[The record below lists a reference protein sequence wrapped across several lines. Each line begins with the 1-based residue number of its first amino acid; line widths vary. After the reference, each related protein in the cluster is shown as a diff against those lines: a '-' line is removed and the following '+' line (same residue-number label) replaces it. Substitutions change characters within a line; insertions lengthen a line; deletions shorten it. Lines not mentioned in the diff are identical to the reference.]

1 MGYKSWKKCTDPSEI
16 MKLKEESVR
25 NTWDKYDVLLYFAL
39 EKEDLVM
46 LDKLLK
52 SGYYSV
58 WDIIH
63 TCTNKYRELDERFR
77 AKPDVCQKLID
88 FVNLSWQKSNDI
100 DKILKA
106 DIIKVSTK
114 NDLLVKLEYFKQH
127 NPEIYEQLLKTKEY
141 QSMRL
146 HDYSIEPAKNKN
158 QIFDILK
165 EHAEMFSVLDLK
177 SYAGIFTEDE
187 FKQLSQ
193 AINGS
198 SDTKEYQETI
208 LYYLLKNPYK
218 NKNQIFNIFK
228 EHAEMFSVMDL
239 KSYARIFTEIFTE
252 DEFKQLNQAIVG
264 SLDSKEY
271 QEAILCYLFKNPH
284 KNKKQ
289 IFNILKEHAGMFS
302 EFDLSNL
309 TEYYADYIEMQGL
322 FNADELA
329 QLKIW
334 KGFESAA
341 IIIKYCMTPEN
352 KWEIFEYFA
361 NNNEK
366 VFRDIVYGVVHE
378 RIENTKKIRQIYRDE
393 IIERYRD
400 VDLNTLPKC
409 LKDCILSLKQDIVD
423 EEELKKQR
431 QEKKDKEKREQLLTW
446 ENEDGSIISLFKVGS
461 IEPNSK
467 SDYEK
472 VLKKF
477 LNENIGI
484 TTFCLKYKISDV
496 KGFKLMLE
504 KFSAESLPYANQIES
519 KSKQQQAKYIGN
531 IKDIIEKI
539 CSEKKSIESII
550 MYSKAYS
557 FDKLQDFAKNLFP
570 DKNYCDILTIKVIE
584 HYYDRLNSY
593 TNTIDPE
600 NISKMLTI
608 DEIRFIV
615 GEEEFTSMMTG
626 KKCEIEKLFLKKVS
640 FLNTKQPELIKQ
652 KVIGR
657 RPDVIVNTI
666 SQYDTKF
673 KTNEYFRSQTFIRL
687 DNGEQVEVTR
697 EMVEM
702 AYQYANSNNLYT
714 SNAIMGY
721 LIRAVANGK
730 IQNQEEVKQ
739 DREQMMQQA
748 YELVNEITNIDEYFA
763 TIDKLHR

>member
-187 FKQLSQ
+187 FKQL
-193 AINGS
+193 
-198 SDTKEYQETI
+198 
-208 LYYLLKNPYK
+208 
-218 NKNQIFNIFK
+218 
-228 EHAEMFSVMDL
+228 
-239 KSYARIFTEIFTE
+239 
-252 DEFKQLNQAIVG
+252 NQAIVG

-378 RIENTKKIRQIYRDE
+378 RTENTKKIRQIYRDE

-626 KKCEIEKLFLKKVS
+626 KKCEIEKVFLKKVS
-640 FLNTKQPELIKQ
+640 LLNTKQPELIKQ

-702 AYQYANSNNLYT
+702 AYQYANFNNLYT
-714 SNAIMGY
+714 SNAVMGY